1 MKTFREFIFEC
12 NKSLINTLFSLYEG
26 KYSDEQAFAK
36 IWNHFIT
43 HKKYGVELKNILRSK
58 DFNGAREYMENEI
71 ENARNDS
78 NHPLSFD
85 KAKRGFQ
92 GGKTPDDVDSYY
104 DMMKLAPDSVT
115 AFIKG
120 RRGSNTAERIAT
132 YARVSGTKKAPT
144 SSEWKNETGKSVDT
158 SKRDIEFVDPKNKK
172 YGLGLSLK
180 MGKGS
185 QTISAEPSEI
195 YANLQAAGKEY
206 IIKLKKQ
213 GASEEQINSFKMQLD
228 KTSELVAKSLGFTS
242 PQMTPKVNK
251 ELSDRRLSV
260 SQKSID
266 KLFNNH
272 PNFISDV
279 NKEGSGGEKKF
290 GRGVSSFPDQ
300 QSVEVR
306 AAQEALRIR
315 RGEIDLI
322 KNRRGKFSF
331 SSSDFKKNKNDSEE
345 DAQFKKLVRIF
356 SNNRNKLMTALNSS
370 PSGKAQEVVTGTNID
385 NDGSVIARAKTVE
398 LSQIGRTTPKTGLSA
413 SAPKGMTKDPNI
425 SRPGNVKLR
434 VYGSEEPISRQSTFS
449 SFSKEAAKAQLAL
462 RQAEKEKEE
471 AKTIIGPDGNKVLRQ
486 HAANFLKNNPDK
498 AQQRSLKISTAQ
510 QNIDASTANINS
522 IQQQKAES
530 QAASTPS
537 QPTQTPLST
546 QPQQIQTPPSQPTQ
560 TPLPIQPQQIQTP
573 PPEQQQAPPQEQVP
587 PTEQQQVPPPEQK
600 PKKKRKLEPENV
612 EQTTEPVA

>member
-12 NKSLINTLFSLYEG
+12 NKSLIDTLFSLYEG

-58 DFNGAREYMENEI
+58 DFSGAREYMENEI

-85 KAKRGFQ
+85 KAKRGFK
-92 GGKTPDDVDSYY
+92 GGKTSDDVDSYY

-132 YARVSGTKKAPT
+132 YARVSGTKKTPT
-144 SSEWKNETGKSVDT
+144 SSEWKNETGKKVDT
-158 SKRDIEFVDPKNKK
+158 SKRDIEFVDPKNKN

-185 QTISAEPSEI
+185 QTISAEPDET
-195 YANLQAAGKEY
+195 YTTLQAAGKEY

-228 KTSELVAKSLGFTS
+228 KTSELVVKSLGFTS

-322 KNRRGKFSF
+322 KTRRGKFSF

-345 DAQFKKLVRIF
+345 NAQFKKLVRIF
-356 SNNRNKLMTALNSS
+356 SNNGNKLMTALNSS

-385 NDGSVIARAKTVE
+385 NDGNVIARAKTVE

-413 SAPKGMTKDPNI
+413 SAPKGMTKNPKI

-449 SFSKEAAKAQLAL
+449 SFSKKAEEAAEALA
-462 RQAEKEKEE
+462 QAEKEKEE
-471 AKTIIGPDGNKVLRQ
+471 AKTIIGRDGNKVLRQ

-498 AQQRSLKISTAQ
+498 AQERSLKISSAQ
-510 QNIDASTANINS
+510 QNIDTSTANINS
-522 IQQQKAES
+522 IQQQKAEA

-546 QPQQIQTPPSQPTQ
+546 
-560 TPLPIQPQQIQTP
+560 QPQQIQTP